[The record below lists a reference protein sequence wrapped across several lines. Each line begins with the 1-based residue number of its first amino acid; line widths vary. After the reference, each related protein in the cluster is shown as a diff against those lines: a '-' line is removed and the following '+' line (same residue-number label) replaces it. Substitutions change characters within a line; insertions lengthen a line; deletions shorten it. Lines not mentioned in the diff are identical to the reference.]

1 MIGPDNEAL
10 EELVATTL
18 QRIQTLPGYPKATY
32 LHPVVERED
41 PPETSGE
48 RLWLE
53 AGIFLVTEEGEDRRL
68 GLRLLRSLAGRG
80 YVPAFRTLALTL
92 LREKNPDVVRA
103 IRWLDEGMKAGAYEC
118 AFELARLYDLGELI
132 EEDQEKA
139 HFLYEL
145 AAEAGDRRA
154 QHRLALRLLDGRPY
168 KDDATAFRLMLKAA
182 EGGSRRSKYALAV
195 FYELGVGTTPN
206 FDEAANLFE
215 ELALGAPDSGPALR
229 LAKMLLLRQGSNSD
243 LRLGAQWT
251 AIAVEHGS
259 PEAMVLLGKLLAT
272 GVGMNKDSKRA
283 LELFEAAAERGDEG
297 AMALLA
303 VLHSRGFGG
312 LPPDPERVAHWI
324 TRGVELGYETLK
336 YLRSLYHRKGTI
348 FPFDPEGASR
358 LEAELGPEAL
368 GRARQ
373 AVTEIE
379 EELAGLNEPGF
390 IYPRIH

>member
-1 MIGPDNEAL
+1 MIGPDKEAL

-18 QRIQTLPGYPKATY
+18 QRMQTLPGCPKATY
-32 LHPVVERED
+32 LHPVVERPD
-41 PPETSGE
+41 PPGTSGE

-53 AGIFLVTEEGEDRRL
+53 AGIFLATEKGEDRRL
-68 GLRLLRSLAGRG
+68 GLRLLRSLAERG
-80 YVPAFRTLALTL
+80 YVPAFRSLALAL
-92 LREKNPDVVRA
+92 LRQENPDVVRA

-139 HFLYEL
+139 HFLYDI

-168 KDDATAFRLMLKAA
+168 KDDANAFKFMLRAA

-215 ELALGAPDSGPALR
+215 ELALGAPESGPALR
-229 LAKMLLLRQGSNSD
+229 LAKMLLLRRDSNSD
-243 LRLGAQWT
+243 LRLGVQWAT
-251 AIAVEHGS
+251 IAVEQGS
-259 PEAMVLLGKLLAT
+259 PEAMVLLGKLLTT
-272 GVGMNKDSKRA
+272 GIGMDRDSKRA
-283 LELFEAAAERGDEG
+283 LELFEAAAERGNEA

-324 TRGVELGYETLK
+324 TRGVELGFETLR
-336 YLRSLYHRKGTI
+336 YLRSLYHRKGTV
-348 FPFDPEGASR
+348 FPLDPAEASR
-358 LEAELGPEAL
+358 LEAELGPEGI

-373 AVTEIE
+373 AVEEIE
-379 EELAGLNEPGF
+379 EELTGLNEPGF